1 MATISN
7 LVVKITG
14 DNKKLKNALK
24 GSIGSVSDFA
34 KKASKALA
42 GVALVVTGAL
52 TVAFTGLVGAINRTA
67 DEIDD
72 LAKTSDKLGIMTQ
85 ELQRLQYQANL
96 TGISTNTLNLGLQR
110 MVRRISEAAQE
121 TGVAEDALEELGL
134 NAKELNKLSPDRQ
147 FKAIADAM
155 KKIPL
160 QADKVRLAMKLFDTE
175 GVALVNTLNSSLDQS
190 SKEFDKLGI
199 AITRQQAA
207 AVEAYNDS
215 VTKLQ
220 ALWQGFL
227 NQLTVQVA
235 PAFQSLIDWIR
246 KTVMEMGG
254 MGAVAKAA
262 AGVIIN
268 IVQNI
273 IRVMN
278 KLLDVIDQVI
288 IGFKQIQRLK
298 TLAVSFADVA
308 NPIRAVGNLIKVA
321 KGERVGSFKEREE
334 IDKQI
339 AEIRNRISTRGEVT
353 QRAIQQAEAAK
364 LDITVKADKD
374 SVVED
379 ITVSNEIKA
388 LIRKVNAEQVG
399 QQARINDR

>member
-85 ELQRLQYQANL
+85 ELQKLQFQANL
-96 TGISTNTLNLGLQR
+96 TGVSTNTLNMGLQR
-110 MVRRISEAAQE
+110 MVRRVSEAAKG
-121 TGVAEDALEELGL
+121 TGEAKNALKELGL
-134 NAKELNKLSPDRQ
+134 DAKALNQLAPDKQ
-147 FKAIADAM
+147 FQAISKAM
-155 KKIPL
+155 QQIPT
-160 QADKVRLAMKLFDTE
+160 QADKVRLAMRLFDTE

-190 SKEFDKLGI
+190 SKEFDKLGV